1 MVFYR
6 CSYNPSTAGWH
17 ICGQSQTHTLDE
29 MCVSLHFIVLQHFH
43 TVLPCLPGHRSIC
56 CPRQLS
62 CDYMKSPVNN
72 NFGLLVLPLS
82 PLHFATSIRP
92 SWCHSIFISPL
103 MSNPFGTSS
112 STPPTPTVYEV
123 NIQSGF
129 ISLDITDWWHL
140 QGDIFHGYLHDAL
153 IRSTTI
159 GPFLLPL
166 FPQMVQL
173 PQKLL

>member
-1 MVFYR
+1 MWPIT
-6 CSYNPSTAGWH
+6 N
-17 ICGQSQTHTLDE
+17 THTHTHFIQ
-29 MCVSLHFIVLQHFH
+29 SLHFIVLQHFH

-62 CDYMKSPVNN
+62 RDYTKSTVNN

-82 PLHFATSIRP
+82 TSIHP
-92 SWCHSIFISPL
+92 SWCHYFY
-103 MSNPFGTSS
+103 SS
-112 STPPTPTVYEV
+112 SDVKSIWDLFNTPPPPTINEV
-123 NIQSGF
+123 NIRSGF

-140 QGDIFHGYLHDAL
+140 QGDISHGYLPDAL

-166 FPQMVQL
+166 FPQMVEL
-173 PQKLL
+173 SHKLL